1 MELARSTSRG
11 GLSLRRIFTFALAV
25 LFTATLWAIT
35 AGPATHA
42 ADNASWSGSA
52 IMYEGN
58 KYIATTDEQILEDV
72 GLESAEKVYVFVD
85 RDHDDRSFNT
95 TNSPSPPGDRKIRL
109 IYFDAGIDP
118 STATEAKYKDLT
130 YISQGNYTNPSA
142 EKTIAFSQIGAE
154 GTTSCDV
161 DTGLGWIICPV
172 TTTLATA
179 MDFIYDV
186 LTGFLEVRPVE
197 TGQDNALYRAWK
209 FMQAFANVAF
219 VIVFLIIIYSQ
230 LTGAGISS
238 YGLKKLLPRLIIA
251 ALLVNLSYFISS
263 IAVDISNVLGYSL
276 QDIFITMRNSLVGSE
291 GNNWELAS
299 WESLAGF
306 ALAGGTL
313 AVAGGVTAFIAVADF
328 GPEVVFLILPALVV
342 ALLAVLVALVVLAA
356 RQAIIIILVIL
367 SPLAFVAYLL
377 PNTEKW
383 FTKWRELFF
392 TMLFIFPAFSVVFG
406 GSQLAATAIIHT
418 ADSINLV
425 ILGMLVQVAPLF
437 ITPLLI
443 KLGGGLLGRIAGLVN
458 DPNKGIID
466 RTRKFAEDRTQ
477 NAKARRISDPRA
489 WQLMRRNAR
498 WRYDRQKDREQ
509 WRAKHTE
516 RADANW
522 AGRQQATA
530 IDNYGRESGDI
541 KTLAETRSETQYNN
555 AKLVQNSRLQL
566 LDVDLQNA
574 KGTLANAHHDVE
586 LQYKNL
592 QSSDNGDGFNVIPA
606 HLAQRAMIARHNAQ
620 HANVVTRAIHEA
632 EHMQQQEYAR
642 DMQLSQTLRRAA
654 GGINPHGADSALA
667 AAINTIREAYGKS
680 VTEARAINK
689 HFELSSTE
697 RQAHARGETVV
708 KIRADGAEREF
719 GPDSTFTRDA
729 AIEDQMTTGTVAEV
743 EELVG
748 LSGTEEFADFRATI
762 AETMG
767 KNGGMQAKA
776 LHIAGQ
782 SIDDIAQG
790 RIEGDPGMDWV
801 TARAIARGKLSE
813 REITSLDPTAIE
825 RFYSVMSNEG
835 GRKNAAAARLSATD
849 QAILDQRIEELSRTV
864 RETMVGDERTG
875 IKDGARPGLL
885 EIARLSNPNFDP
897 DDEATW

>member
-11 GLSLRRIFTFALAV
+11 GLSVRSVFTFALAAI
-25 LFTATLWAIT
+25 FAAILWVTFAS
-35 AGPATHA
+35 PATHA
-42 ADNASWSGSA
+42 ADASWSGSA
-52 IMYEGN
+52 ILYEGN
-58 KYIATTDEQILEDV
+58 KYLATNDKEILKDV
-72 GLESAEKVYVFVD
+72 GLESASKVYVFVD
-85 RDHDDRSFNT
+85 PAQADGNPSSSNGT
-95 TNSPSPPGDRKIRL
+95 SPPTARKIRL
-109 IYFDAGIDP
+109 IYFDANTDS
-118 STATEAKYKDLT
+118 STATEATYKDLT
-130 YISQGNYTNPSA
+130 YVGQGNYTNPSA
-142 EKTIAFSQIGAE
+142 IKPITFSQTGAE

-179 MDFIYDV
+179 MDAIYDI

-209 FMQAFANVAF
+209 IMQGFANIAF

-263 IAVDISNVLGYSL
+263 IAIDISNILGYSL
-276 QDIFITMRNSLVGSE
+276 QDIFISMRNSLVGTE
-291 GNNWELAS
+291 GNSWDEAGITS
-299 WESLAGF
+299 WESLAEFGLSGGTLL
-306 ALAGGTL
+306 AAGGT
-313 AVAGGVTAFIAVADF
+313 AAFIAVADF
-328 GPEVVFLILPALVV
+328 GPTVIFLILPALVV
-342 ALLAVLVALVVLAA
+342 ALIAVLVALVVLAA

-383 FTKWRELFF
+383 FGKWRDTFF
-392 TMLFIFPAFSVVFG
+392 TMLFLFPAFSVVFG
-406 GSQLAATAIIHT
+406 GSQLAATAIIQT

-477 NAKARRISDPRA
+477 NARARRIADPKG

-522 AGRQQATA
+522 AGRPRATR

-541 KTLAETRSETQYNN
+541 KTLAETNSETRYNN

-592 QSSDNGDGFNVIPA
+592 KSRDTGNGFNIIPA
-606 HLAQRAMIARHNAQ
+606 HLASRAMIARHNAQ
-620 HANVVTRAIHEA
+620 HSSAITRAIHEA
-632 EHMQQQEYAR
+632 ENMQQQEYAK
-642 DMQLSQTLRRAA
+642 DLQQSEALRRFA

-667 AAINTIREAYGKS
+667 AAINTVREAYGKS

-689 HFELSSTE
+689 HFELSSGE
-697 RQAHARGETVV
+697 RQRHGRGETIR
-708 KIRADGAEREF
+708 KIKDGAVRIFTPE
-719 GPDSTFTRDA
+719 STFTREA
-729 AIEDQMTTGTVAEV
+729 AIEDQITTGTVEEV
-743 EELVG
+743 EEFVR
-748 LSGTEEFADFRATI
+748 LSGTPEFADFRSTI
-762 AETMG
+762 AETLA
-767 KNGGMQAKA
+767 KNGGMTAKA
-776 LHIAGQ
+776 LHMGGQ

-790 RIEGDPGMDWV
+790 RVVGEEGLDWI
-801 TARAIARGKLSE
+801 TARAIAKGKLSE
-813 REITSLDPTAIE
+813 KDVAGLDAKAVE
-825 RFYSVMSNEG
+825 RFRAIVTSNR
-835 GRKNAAAARLSATD
+835 GRANLSATER
-849 QAILDQRIEELSRTV
+849 AIMDQRIGELSKVV
-864 RETMVGDERTG
+864 REAMTGDEKTN
-875 IKDGARPGLL
+875 IKPSAVDDLL
-885 EIARLSNPNFDP
+885 AIARLTDENFDP
-897 DDEATW
+897 DA